1 MKKQLNKSGATV
13 SKKGFRLQGKHL
25 FLTYPQCGLKKEIA
39 LEILRATLRR
49 EEIGILDWLIAEETH
64 EDGSPHLH
72 CYLSL
77 ASKLT
82 TRNARLFDLENAEG
96 ELFHGNYQTCR
107 SPSSV
112 QRYCQKEGS
121 YLASEN
127 LSKRLAKSASEDLW
141 KKARKAAREE
151 GAEAAMSVL
160 ESGGGRIARDL
171 CLYETA
177 LQRSFEGL
185 SPMHSHACARALTDF
200 AMTWAWP
207 EDLALILWG
216 PTNVGKTTL
225 ACSLLPQSLLT
236 RHLDTLATYSST
248 RYNGVIMD
256 DMAFKHLHREAQ
268 IALVDTY
275 FTTQIHVRYKV
286 AVLPKGT
293 RRIVTTNRHPEE
305 IFDLSDP
312 AIKRRVFVV
321 KVQGRGDY
329 LVGDA
334 AL

>member
-1 MKKQLNKSGATV
+1 MKKQQNKSGATN

-39 LEILRATLRR
+39 LEILRAILRQ
-49 EEIGILDWLIAEETH
+49 EGIGLAEHLIAEETH

-72 CYLSL
+72 CYLQLSEKL
-77 ASKLT
+77 A
-82 TRNARLFDLENAEG
+82 TRKPRIFDLESATG
-96 ELFHGNYQTCR
+96 ETFHGNYQSCR

-112 QRYCQKEGS
+112 MRYCQKEGS
-121 YLASEN
+121 YLASET
-127 LSKRLAKSASEDLW
+127 LAKRLAKSASEDLW
-141 KKARKAAREE
+141 TKARKAAREE
-151 GAEAAMSVL
+151 GAQAAMSVL

-171 CLYETA
+171 CLYGPTLERT
-177 LQRSFEGL
+177 FTTI
-185 SPMHSHACARALTDF
+185 SPMTSHPCARALQDF
-200 AMTWAWP
+200 ALNWAWNS
-207 EDLALILWG
+207 ELALILWG

-225 ACSLLPQSLLT
+225 ACSLLPNSLLT

-248 RYNGVIMD
+248 RFNGVVLD

-286 AVLPKGT
+286 AELPKGT
-293 RRIVTTNRHPEE
+293 PRIVTTNRHPEE

-312 AIKRRVFVV
+312 AIRRRVQIV